1 MKNNET
7 SSLQPRE
14 NILFTALKL
23 FAAQGLAR
31 TTVRQIAKEAAVNV
45 SAISYYFGDKNGLY
59 RAAFT
64 EAMPCPVED
73 IKTVNQSNPSLE
85 QTLNILFNGF
95 VAPLK
100 QSELVKLCLRLHM
113 RELVEPTGL
122 WSETINNDIAPRRQ
136 ALLLVLQ
143 KHLGLPEIDDDLHR
157 LAMSIVAMGVHLLVG
172 RDVIESV
179 CPQII
184 DTEQG
189 LDDTHAALVRFA
201 TSMVEAEAMRRK
213 AVRA

>member
-1 MKNNET
+1 VKNNET

-201 TSMVEAEAMRRK
+201 TSMIEAEAMHRK

>member
-1 MKNNET
+1 VKNNQIPP
-7 SSLQPRE
+7 LQPRA
-14 NILFTALKL
+14 NILITALKL
-23 FAAQGLAR
+23 FAAQGLVR
-31 TTVRQIAKEAAVNV
+31 TTVRQIAKEASVNV

-64 EAMPCPVED
+64 EPMPHPLED
-73 IKTVNQSNPSLE
+73 VKSSSQSDLNLE

-95 VAPLK
+95 ITPLK
-100 QSELVKLCLRLHM
+100 QNELVKLCMRLHM

-122 WSETINNDIAPRRQ
+122 WSETITNDITPRRQ
-136 ALLLVLQ
+136 ALLIVLQ
-143 KHLGLPEIDDDLHR
+143 KYLGLPEIDDDLQR
-157 LAMSIVAMGVHLLVG
+157 LAISIVAMGVHLLVG

-189 LDDTHAALVRFA
+189 LDDTQAALVRFA
-201 TSMVEAEAMRRK
+201 TSMVEAEASHRR
-213 AVRA
+213 AMHA

>member
-7 SSLQPRE
+7 SSLQPRQ

-64 EAMPCPVED
+64 EAMPCPVDD
-73 IKTVNQSNPSLE
+73 IKTFNQSDLNLE
-85 QTLNILFNGF
+85 QTLNVLFNGF
-95 VAPLK
+95 VEPLK
-100 QSELVKLCLRLHM
+100 QSELVKLCIRLHM
-113 RELVEPTGL
+113 RELIEPTGL
-122 WSETINNDIAPRRQ
+122 WSEMINNDIAPRRQ
-136 ALLLVLQ
+136 TLLLALQ
-143 KHLGLPEIDDDLHR
+143 KHLGLSEVDDDLHR
-157 LAMSIVAMGVHLLVG
+157 LAMSIVAMGVHLFVG

-184 DTEQG
+184 DSEQG
-189 LDDTHAALVRFA
+189 LDDTHTALVRFA
-201 TSMVEAEAMRRK
+201 TSMVEAEATRRK
-213 AVRA
+213 AMRA

>member
-1 MKNNET
+1 MKNNQIPP
-7 SSLQPRE
+7 LQPRA
-14 NILFTALKL
+14 NILITALKL
-23 FAAQGLAR
+23 FAAQGLVR
-31 TTVRQIAKEAAVNV
+31 TTVRQIAKEASVNV

-64 EAMPCPVED
+64 EPMPHPLED
-73 IKTVNQSNPSLE
+73 VKSSSQSDLNLE

-95 VAPLK
+95 IAPLK
-100 QSELVKLCLRLHM
+100 QNELVKLCMRLHM

-122 WSETINNDIAPRRQ
+122 WSETITNDITPRRQ
-136 ALLLVLQ
+136 ALLIVLQ
-143 KHLGLPEIDDDLHR
+143 KYLGLPEIDDDLQR
-157 LAMSIVAMGVHLLVG
+157 LAISIVAMGVHLLVG

-189 LDDTHAALVRFA
+189 LDDTQAALVRFA
-201 TSMVEAEAMRRK
+201 TSMVEAEASHRR
-213 AVRA
+213 AMHA

>member
-1 MKNNET
+1 VKNNET

-64 EAMPCPVED
+64 EAMPCPVDD
-73 IKTVNQSNPSLE
+73 IKTFNQSDLNLE

-95 VAPLK
+95 VEPLK
-100 QSELVKLCLRLHM
+100 QSELVKLCIRLHM
-113 RELVEPTGL
+113 RELIEPTGL
-122 WSETINNDIAPRRQ
+122 WSEMINNDIAPRRQ
-136 ALLLVLQ
+136 TLLLALQ
-143 KHLGLPEIDDDLHR
+143 KHLGLSEMDDDLHR
-157 LAMSIVAMGVHLLVG
+157 LAMSIVAMGVHLFVG

-184 DTEQG
+184 DSEQG

-201 TSMVEAEAMRRK
+201 TSMVEAEATRRK
-213 AVRA
+213 AMRA

>member
-1 MKNNET
+1 VKNNQIPP
-7 SSLQPRE
+7 LQPRA
-14 NILFTALKL
+14 NILITALKL
-23 FAAQGLAR
+23 FAAQGLVR
-31 TTVRQIAKEAAVNV
+31 TTVRQIAKEASVNV

-64 EAMPCPVED
+64 EPMPHPLED
-73 IKTVNQSNPSLE
+73 VKSSNQSDLNLE

-95 VAPLK
+95 IAPLK
-100 QSELVKLCLRLHM
+100 QNELVKLCMRLHM

-122 WSETINNDIAPRRQ
+122 WSETITNDITPRRQ
-136 ALLLVLQ
+136 ALLIVLQ
-143 KHLGLPEIDDDLHR
+143 KYLGLPEIDDDLQR
-157 LAMSIVAMGVHLLVG
+157 LAISIVAMGVHLLVG

-189 LDDTHAALVRFA
+189 LDDTQAALVRFA
-201 TSMVEAEAMRRK
+201 TSMVEAEASHRR
-213 AVRA
+213 AMHA

>member
-122 WSETINNDIAPRRQ
+122 WSETINKDIAPRRQ

-201 TSMVEAEAMRRK
+201 TSMVEAEAARRK
-213 AVRA
+213 AMPA

>member
-1 MKNNET
+1 VKNNET

-201 TSMVEAEAMRRK
+201 TSMIEAEAMRRK

>member
-201 TSMVEAEAMRRK
+201 TSMIEAEAMHRK

>member
-1 MKNNET
+1 M
-7 SSLQPRE
+7 QPRE

-73 IKTVNQSNPSLE
+73 IKTVNHPSPSLE

-95 VAPLK
+95 IEPLK
-100 QSELVKLCLRLHM
+100 QSELVRLCMRLHM
-113 RELVEPTGL
+113 RELIEPTGL
-122 WSETINNDIAPRRQ
+122 WSEMISNDIAPRRQ
-136 ALLLVLQ
+136 ALLLALQ
-143 KHLGLPEIDDDLHR
+143 KHLNLSEVDDDLHR

-201 TSMVEAEAMRRK
+201 TSMVEAEAARRK
-213 AVRA
+213 AMPA

>member
-1 MKNNET
+1 VKNNQIPP
-7 SSLQPRE
+7 LQPRA
-14 NILFTALKL
+14 NILITALKL
-23 FAAQGLAR
+23 FAAQGLVR
-31 TTVRQIAKEAAVNV
+31 TTVRQIAKEASVNV

-64 EAMPCPVED
+64 EPMPHPLED
-73 IKTVNQSNPSLE
+73 VKSSSQSDLNLE

-95 VAPLK
+95 IAPLK
-100 QSELVKLCLRLHM
+100 QNELVKLCMRLHM

-122 WSETINNDIAPRRQ
+122 WSETITNDITPRRQ
-136 ALLLVLQ
+136 ALLIVLQ
-143 KHLGLPEIDDDLHR
+143 KYLGLPEIDDDLQR
-157 LAMSIVAMGVHLLVG
+157 LAISIVAMGVHLLVG

-189 LDDTHAALVRFA
+189 LDDTQAALVRFA
-201 TSMVEAEAMRRK
+201 TSMVEAEASHRR
-213 AVRA
+213 AMHA